1 MNDGFIEQKL
11 KINSATRTAR
21 TMNILIG
28 NRDVELHL
36 VTETLFLTF
45 LIVLLLIV
53 LSLIAFLFH
62 FRQSMAR
69 TDLVMAIFVIFALAF
84 VPASF
89 VVYLINERVSKAKH
103 LHMVCGVNP
112 LIYWVSNF
120 FWDMVIMEIIT

>member
-1 MNDGFIEQKL
+1 M
-11 KINSATRTAR
+11 
-21 TMNILIG
+21 
-28 NRDVELHL
+28 
-36 VTETLFLTF
+36 
-45 LIVLLLIV
+45 
-53 LSLIAFLFH
+53 LSLIAFLSY